1 MQFETDRGQQ
11 LGKFLELACVVGGK
25 DEALG
30 HGVYGVR
37 GEGAILALAPG
48 SLPRAAHHAAL
59 NRRQAENQG

>member
-30 HGVYGVR
+30 HGVGKLR
-37 GEGAILALAPG
+37 GEGAILAPTHECRCLKNK
-48 SLPRAAHHAAL
+48 SIKF
-59 NRRQAENQG
+59 